1 MYVDEVFYR
10 TNVRRGNTLVEIV
23 DSKGKKKIMWGRK
36 GTQKIL
42 DIKLEY
48 IESVTR
54 NLQLNKD
61 EKKSYDAIFQS
72 TFIVKQRHQPITR
85 DRKTNRTPENRKGKR
100 LKRPSLLL
108 LRTRQLDNLLKERQ
122 YDGFIS

>member
-23 DSKGKKKIMWGRK
+23 DAKGKKKIMWGRK

-61 EKKSYDAIFQS
+61 EKKAYDAIFKSIFFSQTKTS
-72 TFIVKQRHQPITR
+72 TDHSR
-85 DRKTNRTPENRKGKR
+85 PENE
-100 LKRPSLLL
+100 S
-108 LRTRQLDNLLKERQ
+108 N
-122 YDGFIS
+122 S